1 VTHNPT
7 TYRHTQVGW
16 AVIAGSAAG
25 FALALAV
32 TLTLSLSASTL
43 AAAPWL
49 VAALFGLLALGL
61 LTYATLTIDVD
72 GEAVR
77 ARFGIG
83 FIRKSIA
90 LSDIVRCDVV
100 RTPAWWGWGLHW
112 TPSGWLYK
120 VSGRAAVRLEM
131 KAERAVMLGSDEADR
146 LKAAIDA
153 GRGTKATVLK

>member
-1 VTHNPT
+1 LAHERS
-7 TYRHTQVGW
+7 YHHTQVGW
-16 AVIAGSAAG
+16 AVIAGSAVG

-32 TLTLSLSASTL
+32 TLSLSASTL

-49 VAALFGLLALGL
+49 VAALFGILALGL

-72 GEAVR
+72 AEEVR

-90 LSDIVRCDVV
+90 LSDIIRCDVV

-112 TPSGWLYK
+112 TPSGWLYN

-153 GRGTKATVLK
+153 SRGSGATEL

>member
-1 VTHNPT
+1 M
-7 TYRHTQVGW
+7 
-16 AVIAGSAAG
+16 IAGSAAG

-32 TLTLSLSASTL
+32 TLSLSASTL

-49 VAALFGLLALGL
+49 VVALFGLLTLGA

-72 GEAVR
+72 ADNVR
-77 ARFGIG
+77 ARFGVG

-90 LSDIVRCDVV
+90 LSDIIRCDVV
-100 RTPAWWGWGLHW
+100 RTPPWWGWGLHW
-112 TPSGWLYK
+112 TPSGWLYN

-131 KAERAVMLGSDEADR
+131 RAERAVMLGSDEADR

-153 GRGTKATVLK
+153 SLGTRATESR